1 MKLLLQWQVDAF
13 YPYESE
19 DTEQAKQFAENSI
32 HEATFKKT
40 QTPGEIR
47 SIEQNRLQFQW
58 FRDLEKQGD
67 MTAQEYRA
75 YCKGMFGIPIL
86 VAEDEEFRD
95 VYDRII
101 RPLSFE
107 EKLELL
113 GPPIDLPVTSRMSV
127 DQMTRYLKAMSDH
140 WLKEGF
146 MLAKL
151 EHLKAWMGEMA

>member
-1 MKLLLQWQVDAF
+1 VKLLLQWQVDAF

-32 HEATFKKT
+32 HEATFKKK

-75 YCKGMFGIPIL
+75 YSKLHFGVPL
-86 VAEDEEFRD
+86 LRSEDEEFRTI
-95 VYDRII
+95 YDEII
-101 RPLSFE
+101 RPLPY
-107 EKLELL
+107 EKKLQLMVE
-113 GPPIDLPVTSRMSV
+113 PIDLPVTSRMNV
-127 DQMTRYLKAMSDH
+127 GTMTAYLKQMSDH

>member
-1 MKLLLQWQVDAF
+1 MKILLQWQVDAF
-13 YPYESE
+13 YPHSE
-19 DTEQAKQFAENSI
+19 VDVELTKQFAENSI
-32 HEATFKKT
+32 HEATFKDA
-40 QTPGEIR
+40 PGEIR

-75 YCKGMFGIPIL
+75 YSKLHFGVPL
-86 VAEDEEFRD
+86 LRSEDEEFRTI
-95 VYDRII
+95 YDEII
-101 RPLSFE
+101 RPLPY
-107 EKLELL
+107 EKKLQLMVE
-113 GPPIDLPVTSRMSV
+113 PIDLPVTSRMNV
-127 DQMTRYLKAMSDH
+127 GTMTAYLKQMSDH